1 MYINDR
7 RLRLILFAPLFFKD
21 VITQGSV
28 QEDSPDLTIE
38 AKEIVKNQVD
48 TINNSIN
55 FADKFFIDTRQ
66 KYDVDKKRFFKQVIN
81 VNKVIRKCY
90 NLYYNKQTKECQTTK
105 VVTAVI
111 FAFYNFFYEICE
123 HDGFNFYVD
132 DNNEYIITDKQY
144 EFLKP
149 YANIIKTN
157 FIEPLAILGNNT
169 LEYNTAQALNKG
181 KKFNEEKFY
190 KQCESNVENII
201 NLLKNI

>member
-28 QEDSPDLTIE
+28 QEDSPDLTSE

-48 TINNSIN
+48 TINNSVN

-81 VNKVIRKCY
+81 VIRKCY

-111 FAFYNFFYEICE
+111 FAFYKFFYEICE

-132 DNNEYIITDKQY
+132 ENNEYIITNKQY

-149 YANIIKTN
+149 YANMIKTN

-190 KQCESNVENII
+190 KQCESNVESII

>member
-1 MYINDR
+1 MYINDKH
-7 RLRLILFAPLFFKD
+7 LRFLLFVPLFFKD
-21 VITQGSV
+21 IVAEAVHEKTADLKNSV
-28 QEDSPDLTIE
+28 
-38 AKEIVKNQVD
+38 KV
-48 TINNSIN
+48 
-55 FADKFFIDTRQ
+55 ADKFLRELIK
-66 KYDVDKKRFFKQVIN
+66 KYDTDPKRFLKQVLD
-81 VNKVIRKCY
+81 VNCTIRKCFK
-90 NLYYNKQTKECQTTK
+90 LYYNKQSQECQTIK
-105 VVTAVI
+105 IATAVV
-111 FAFYNFFYEICE
+111 FAFYQLFYDICE

-132 DNNEYIITDKQY
+132 ENNEYIITNKQY

-169 LEYNTAQALNKG
+169 LEYTTAQALNKG

>member
-1 MYINDR
+1 M
-7 RLRLILFAPLFFKD
+7 
-21 VITQGSV
+21 S
-28 QEDSPDLTIE
+28 
-38 AKEIVKNQVD
+38 
-48 TINNSIN
+48 N
-55 FADKFFIDTRQ
+55 F
-66 KYDVDKKRFFKQVIN
+66 N
-81 VNKVIRKCY
+81 
-90 NLYYNKQTKECQTTK
+90 
-105 VVTAVI
+105 
-111 FAFYNFFYEICE
+111 YNFFYEICE